1 MARDGMTPMNIQRQI
16 AVWVGVILLAVFVI
30 WLLSN
35 ILLPFVAGLAIAYF
49 LDPFADRLEA
59 RGLSRLMATT
69 VISVFFTILAVA
81 LAILVLPLIYQQ
93 TIAFIDVFPSLIKS
107 ARGFL
112 MEASNGRLAM
122 LIGRQSDVQKAVSE
136 VTSGGLS
143 WLLSLLPSIGS
154 QGLALVG
161 LISLVVVTPVV
172 AFYMLLDWDR
182 MVARVDE
189 LLPRQHA
196 ETIRSLALEIDE
208 VLSGFVRGQGTVCL
222 LLGIFYGI
230 GLSLAGLKFGLVIG
244 IMTGILTFIPYLG
257 SVTGFIVSTA
267 LACFQFWPNYGQI
280 GIVIGIF
287 AVGQF
292 VEGNFLAPK
301 LVGGRVRLH
310 PVWVMF
316 ALFAFGALFG
326 FAGALLAVP
335 VAAALG
341 VLARFA
347 VSRYE
352 QSRAYLGE
360 KPPGDATASPSADAG
375 E

>member
-1 MARDGMTPMNIQRQI
+1 MMMQRQLAI
-16 AVWVGVILLAVFVI
+16 WIGAVLLGILLI
-30 WLLSN
+30 WLLSG
-35 ILLPFVAGLAIAYF
+35 ILLPFVAGLAMAYF

-69 VISVFFTILAVA
+69 IISVFFTLIIAA
-81 LAILVLPLIYQQ
+81 IAILILPILYQQ
-93 TIAFIDVFPSLIKS
+93 TVAFIEIVPSLIKS
-107 ARGFL
+107 ARIFL
-112 MEASNGRLAM
+112 VEASNGRLAV
-122 LIGRQSDVQKAVSE
+122 LLGQSSEVQKAVSE

-143 WLLSLLPSIGS
+143 WLLSLLPSLGS

-161 LISLVVVTPVV
+161 LVSLLVVTPVV

-182 MVARVDE
+182 MVARIDE
-189 LLPRQHA
+189 LLPREHA
-196 ETIRSLALEIDE
+196 ETIRSLAREIDE

-222 LLGIFYGI
+222 LLGIFYGL

-257 SVTGFIVSTA
+257 SVTGFVVSTA
-267 LACFQFWPNYGQI
+267 LACFQFWPAYGQI

-287 AVGQF
+287 AIGQF

-301 LVGGRVRLH
+301 LVGEKVRLH

-316 ALFAFGALFG
+316 ALFAFGSLFG

-352 QSRAYLGE
+352 HSRAYLGE
-360 KPPGDATASPSADAG
+360 DEAGDDPAG
-375 E
+375 TPAGPAE

>member
-1 MARDGMTPMNIQRQI
+1 MTVQRQLAI
-16 AVWVGVILLAVFVI
+16 WIGAFLVAILLI
-30 WLLSN
+30 WLLSG

-69 VISVFFTILAVA
+69 VISVFFTIIVA
-81 LAILVLPLIYQQ
+81 AIAILILPLLYQQ
-93 TIAFIDVFPSLIKS
+93 TVAFIEIVPSLIKG
-107 ARGFL
+107 ARTFL
-112 MEASNGRLAM
+112 IETSNGRLAAF
-122 LIGRQSDVQKAVSE
+122 LGRPSEVQKVFSE
-136 VTSGGLS
+136 ATSGGLS

-161 LISLVVVTPVV
+161 VISLVVVTPVV

-182 MVARVDE
+182 MVARVDD
-189 LLPRQHA
+189 LLPREHA
-196 ETIRSLALEIDE
+196 ETIRSLAREIDE
-208 VLSGFVRGQGTVCL
+208 VLSGFVRGQGTVCI
-222 LLGIFYGI
+222 LLGVFYGL

-244 IMTGILTFIPYLG
+244 IMTGVLTFIPYLG
-257 SVTGFIVSTA
+257 SVTGFVVSTA
-267 LACFQFWPNYGQI
+267 LACFQFWPDYAQI
-280 GIVIGIF
+280 GIIIGIF

-301 LVGGRVRLH
+301 LVGEKVGLH

-352 QSRAYLGE
+352 HSRVYLGHNAVKNE
-360 KPPGDATASPSADAG
+360 PAEPG

>member
-1 MARDGMTPMNIQRQI
+1 MTVQRQLAIWIGAFLI
-16 AVWVGVILLAVFVI
+16 AILII
-30 WLLSN
+30 WLLSG

-59 RGLSRLMATT
+59 HGLSRLMATT
-69 VISVFFTILAVA
+69 VISVFFTIIVA
-81 LAILVLPLIYQQ
+81 AIAILILPLLYQQ
-93 TIAFIDVFPSLIKS
+93 TAAFIETVPSLIKG
-107 ARGFL
+107 ARAFL
-112 MEASNGRLAM
+112 IETSNGRLAAF
-122 LIGRQSDVQKAVSE
+122 LGRPSEVQKVFSE
-136 VTSGGLS
+136 ATSGGLS

-154 QGLALVG
+154 QGLAFVG
-161 LISLVVVTPVV
+161 LISLAVVTPVV

-182 MVARVDE
+182 MVARIDE
-189 LLPRQHA
+189 LLPREHA
-196 ETIRSLALEIDE
+196 ETIRSLAREIDE
-208 VLSGFVRGQGTVCL
+208 VLSGFVRGQGTVCI
-222 LLGIFYGI
+222 LLGIFYGL

-244 IMTGILTFIPYLG
+244 IMTGVLTFIPYLG
-257 SVTGFIVSTA
+257 SVTGFVVSTA
-267 LACFQFWPNYGQI
+267 LACFQFWPDYAQI
-280 GIVIGIF
+280 GIIIGIF

-301 LVGGRVRLH
+301 LVGEKVGLH

-326 FAGALLAVP
+326 FSGALLAVP
-335 VAAALG
+335 VAAAMG

-352 QSRAYLGE
+352 HSRVYLGHNVVKNE
-360 KPPGDATASPSADAG
+360 PAEPG

>member
-1 MARDGMTPMNIQRQI
+1 MASNRMTPMIMQRQF
-16 AVWVGVILLAVFVI
+16 AVWLGAIVLVAFVI
-30 WLLSN
+30 WLLSG

-59 RGLSRLMATT
+59 HGLSRLMATT
-69 VISVFFTILAVA
+69 VISVFFTLIAIAIALLILP
-81 LAILVLPLIYQQ
+81 ILYQQ
-93 TIAFIDVFPSLIKS
+93 TLAFIDIVPSLVKS
-107 ARGFL
+107 ARQFL
-112 MEASNGRLAM
+112 MEASDGRLSAFF
-122 LIGRQSDVQKAVSE
+122 GRQSEVQKAVNE
-136 VTSGGLS
+136 VTTGGLS

-161 LISLVVVTPVV
+161 LVSLLVVTPVV

-182 MVARVDE
+182 MIARIDE

-196 ETIRSLALEIDE
+196 DTIRSLATEINE

-222 LLGIFYGI
+222 VLGIFYGI

-257 SVTGFIVSTA
+257 SITGFIVSTS
-267 LACFQFWPNYGQI
+267 LACFQFWPNYGHI
-280 GIVIGIF
+280 GVIVGIF

-301 LVGGRVRLH
+301 LVGEKVRLH

-316 ALFAFGALFG
+316 ALFAFSALFG

-347 VSRYE
+347 VGQYE
-352 QSRAYLGE
+352 HSRAYLGE
-360 KPPGDATASPSADAG
+360 KAEVDPSAETGD
-375 E
+375 